1 MECLDCGAENEAPAA
16 ESILTDAIF
25 EENNIDVD
33 LSAQQHLQLTCSECG
48 AVLGYTAV
56 GAATGSS
63 NVRGFY

>member
-16 ESILTDAIF
+16 EVLLTDEIF
-25 EENNIDVD
+25 EANNIDVD
-33 LSAQQHLQLTCSECG
+33 LSARQHLQLMCNDCG
-48 AVLGYTAV
+48 AILGYSAV